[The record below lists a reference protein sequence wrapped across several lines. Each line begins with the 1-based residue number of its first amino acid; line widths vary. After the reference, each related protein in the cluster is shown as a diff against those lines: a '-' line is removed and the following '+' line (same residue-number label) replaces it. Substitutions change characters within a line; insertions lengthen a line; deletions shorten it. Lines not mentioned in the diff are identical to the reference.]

1 MTMQPLGTPASWWIH
16 ESRYPLHV
24 RPRAW
29 PTRLTYARFCRE
41 EGVAQTR
48 PYALIGIFAHNLES
62 RLEAAMIGNLMS
74 SHS

>member
-1 MTMQPLGTPASWWIH
+1 MQICIEASELPGHNCDLCAQIGGLQGGH
-16 ESRYPLHV
+16 S
-24 RPRAW
+24 
-29 PTRLTYARFCRE
+29 CRE

-48 PYALIGIFAHNLES
+48 AYALIGIFAHNLES